1 MSPRRYGLRGSSTW
15 EWAALD
21 RGPGKSKSVR
31 LLSKGIDSL
40 LPVRSQVMEVQ
51 KRLNLRVP
59 VLILAASVLFIVTAA
74 AQQEKSRKPSP
85 EDEEAVR
92 LRTTLVQVPVV
103 VSERGGRYVSDLTRQ
118 EFTIFED
125 GIKQDIELFGSVEEP
140 FSVALLLDS
149 SGSTEASLE
158 QIKSAAMA
166 FIGNLRPHDRV
177 MVVSFNDSVEVL
189 SELTNDT
196 TRLASAVRSI
206 KPGQFTQVYEAVYTA
221 VWERMHDI
229 QGRKAVI
236 VFTDGIDT
244 ASSEISEED
253 TLDAVIESEDII
265 VYPIRYAT
273 RDDVER
279 KMEARMET
287 RPRVPSSSNGS
298 ESIGANLE
306 QSKREL
312 DRAYRTADEYLQQL
326 AEMSGGIVERADKLG
341 DLKAALGRIAEEL
354 RHQYLLGYYPANR
367 QKDERS
373 RKINV
378 RVTRP
383 GVIVRARPAYRL
395 SE

>member
-1 MSPRRYGLRGSSTW
+1 MRVL
-15 EWAALD
+15 AI
-21 RGPGKSKSVR
+21 
-31 LLSKGIDSL
+31 LLAG
-40 LPVRSQVMEVQ
+40 
-51 KRLNLRVP
+51 
-59 VLILAASVLFIVTAA
+59 SVLLIVTAG
-74 AQQEKSRKPSP
+74 AQQEKERKPAP
-85 EDEEAVR
+85 QDEEPVK
-92 LRTTLVQVPVV
+92 LHTTLVQVPVV
-103 VSERGGRYVSDLTRQ
+103 VSERGGRYVSDLTRE
-118 EFTIFED
+118 EFSIFED
-125 GIKQDIELFGSVEEP
+125 GIKQNIELFGSVEEP

-196 TRLASAVRSI
+196 AKLSAAVRSI
-206 KPGQFTQVYEAVYTA
+206 KPGEFTQVYEAVYTA
-221 VWERMHDI
+221 VWERLHDVN
-229 QGRKAVI
+229 GRKAVI

-279 KMEARMET
+279 RMEARF
-287 RPRVPSSSNGS
+287 RVLPNSNGS
-298 ESIGANLE
+298 EAISSKLE

-326 AEMSGGIVERADKLG
+326 AEMSGGIVERADRLG
-341 DLKAALGRIAEEL
+341 DLKSALGRIAEEL
-354 RHQYLLGYYPANR
+354 RHQYLLGYYPSNR
-367 QKDERS
+367 QKDERA
-373 RKINV
+373 RKITV

-383 GVIVRARPAYRL
+383 NVIVRARPAYRQ